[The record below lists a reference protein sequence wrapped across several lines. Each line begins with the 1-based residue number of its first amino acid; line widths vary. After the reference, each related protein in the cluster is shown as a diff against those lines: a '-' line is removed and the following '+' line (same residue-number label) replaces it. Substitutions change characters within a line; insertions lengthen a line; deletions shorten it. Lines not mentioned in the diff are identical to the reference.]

1 MNYLRKCQV
10 CGNEYKYCVYCEE
23 FNHEPKWRMLFDT
36 DNCRK
41 IFHAVSDYL
50 VNEIDANEAKKILSE
65 CDISN
70 PNRFNENVKKVIQ
83 ELFQNENSTEKIVG
97 NPAKRMSSR
106 KRVCNI

>member
-1 MNYLRKCQV
+1 M

-23 FNHEPKWRMLFDT
+23 FNHELKWRMLFDT

-50 VNEIDANEAKKILSE
+50 VNEIDDNEAKKILSE

-70 PNRFNENVKKVIQ
+70 PNRFNENVKK
-83 ELFQNENSTEKIVG
+83 LFKNFSRMKILPKIVG

-106 KRVCNI
+106 KSV

>member
-1 MNYLRKCQV
+1 M
-10 CGNEYKYCVYCEE
+10 YCAE

-70 PNRFNENVKKVIQ
+70 PNRFNENVKKVIR
-83 ELFQNENSTEKIVG
+83 ELFQDKNSTEKIVG
-97 NPAKRMSSR
+97 NPYETYEFQKKS
-106 KRVCNI
+106 V